1 MSIAS
6 WMSPPASALTFPIS
20 RVIRSASAGFSR
32 SRSCAKRKSMFPRSG
47 AGTRRQ
53 SSHAARAVATARS
66 TSSAVERGNDSMSS
80 PGEGLSES
88 NVAVAIALAAILA
101 GRRATAELRRAR
113 RVGAGKRSGDA
124 SAPAVADHA
133 AVCGLVV
140 RGAAAPPIGAL
151 APVDYHRH
159 VRVVAV
165 VRDHLVVQLVGELRR
180 DDAIDHVLSV

>member
-20 RVIRSASAGFSR
+20 RVMRSASAGFSR

-53 SSHAARAVATARS
+53 SSHAARAVATAPS

-80 PGEGLSES
+80 PVEGLSES
-88 NVAVAIALAAILA
+88 NVAIAIAAILA
-101 GRRATAELRRAR
+101 RARGTAELRRVR